1 MPPRR
6 QTTRFKSL
14 SRPDPAPRLS
24 PRRHEESWKSR
35 RPQLNSPSSSPYR
48 APAEGHLGV
57 TRVLSP
63 GACRVTVRTRRCDLT
78 PALRCYTCVFP
89 AISPIDCLKF
99 PQECPAGQRCL
110 SSVAIGTQGTLRLVL
125 YEKSCAFAS
134 QCGLSGDKSAAGLN
148 FTYTNECC
156 DAD

>member
-1 MPPRR
+1 MPR
-6 QTTRFKSL
+6 QL
-14 SRPDPAPRLS
+14 L
-24 PRRHEESWKSR
+24 
-35 RPQLNSPSSSPYR
+35 LLILL
-48 APAEGHLGV
+48 GHLP
-57 TRVLSP
+57 T
-63 GACRVTVRTRRCDLT
+63 AA
-78 PALRCYTCVFP
+78 ALRCYTCVFP

-156 DAD
+156 DADLCNGAIGSAPPRRPGFPLPFLLAPALALAAC